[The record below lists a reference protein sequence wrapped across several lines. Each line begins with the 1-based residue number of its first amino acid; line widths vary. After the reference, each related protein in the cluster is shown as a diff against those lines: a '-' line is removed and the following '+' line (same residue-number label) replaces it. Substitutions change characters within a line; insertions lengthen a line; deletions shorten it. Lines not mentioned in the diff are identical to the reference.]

1 MHQIFRNDS
10 GGSFYH
16 IYRLLESLLRG
27 YPSEVFAGIVS
38 DGGLQQRMTN
48 VMHFIG
54 FPPVSELLGMIIS
67 LSPITRTSALYTSC
81 QKARWQFLQEL
92 INWGYILN
100 ICKVVC
106 RPGDTC
112 CVDLFVNS
120 DQHSSAAAQLL
131 QELIEKISLEESGE
145 LLLQVLGDNSVIVD
159 TLVDGIVKSAWT
171 VKGFSSDSNCRRAA
185 KVLCFL
191 LRRAADAE
199 ILCYTHHPNNTPP
212 TATYVANKLFNLRES
227 IVTFTKARLP
237 EVISFLAAFDL
248 QTSYHDNKE
257 GVKYSNYEVVR
268 PFTSIRSQVIELLV
282 LMVESDD
289 SIASVVFTQECW
301 VMLITW
307 VLKYAHNNIFH
318 ALFYRLVFAVLR
330 QVTNY

>member
-1 MHQIFRNDS
+1 MSLYQIFRGDS

-16 IYRLLESLLRG
+16 IYRLLESLLRCH
-27 YPSEVFAGIVS
+27 PSEVFTGMLS
-38 DGGLQQRMTN
+38 DGSLQERMDN

-54 FPPVSELLGMIIS
+54 FPPVSELLSMVIS

-92 INWGYILN
+92 INWGYMLHM
-100 ICKVVC
+100 CKVIC
-106 RPGDTC
+106 TPEATC

-120 DQHSSAAAQLL
+120 DQHSCAAAQLL
-131 QELIEKISLEESGE
+131 QELIEKISLEDSGE
-145 LLLQVLGDNSVIVD
+145 LLLQALGDNSIIID
-159 TLVDGIVKSAWT
+159 SLVDGIVKSAWT
-171 VKGFSSDSNCRRAA
+171 VKGFCSDSNSRRAA

-199 ILCYTHHPNNTPP
+199 ILCYTHHPTNNNIPP
-212 TATYVANKLFNLRES
+212 TATFVPNKLFSLRES

-237 EVISFLAAFDL
+237 EVVSFLAAFDL

-257 GVKYSNYEVVR
+257 VVKYSHYEVLR
-268 PFTSIRSQVIELLV
+268 PFTSLRSQVIELLV

-330 QVTNY
+330 

>member
-1 MHQIFRNDS
+1 M
-10 GGSFYH
+10 
-16 IYRLLESLLRG
+16 
-27 YPSEVFAGIVS
+27 VS
-38 DGGLQQRMTN
+38 DGGLQERMGN

-54 FPPVSELLGMIIS
+54 FPPVSELLSMIIS
-67 LSPITRTSALYTSC
+67 LSPITRTSVLYTSC

-92 INWGYILN
+92 INWGYMLHM
-100 ICKVVC
+100 CKVVC
-106 RPGDTC
+106 RPEVTC
-112 CVDLFVNS
+112 CVNLFVNS

-131 QELIEKISLEESGE
+131 QELIEKISLEDSGD
-145 LLLQVLGDNSVIVD
+145 LLLQALGDNSIIID
-159 TLVDGIVKSAWT
+159 SLVDGIVKAAWN
-171 VKGFSSDSNCRRAA
+171 VKGFCSDSSCRRAA

-199 ILCYTHHPNNTPP
+199 ILCYTHHPTNNNIPP
-212 TATYVANKLFNLRES
+212 TATYVANKLFSLRES
-227 IVTFTKARLP
+227 IVTFTKARLS

-248 QTSYHDNKE
+248 QSSYHDNKE

-268 PFTSIRSQVIELLV
+268 PFTSLRSQVIELLV

-330 QVTNY
+330 SVSQLSVNQLSVKTLLLVA